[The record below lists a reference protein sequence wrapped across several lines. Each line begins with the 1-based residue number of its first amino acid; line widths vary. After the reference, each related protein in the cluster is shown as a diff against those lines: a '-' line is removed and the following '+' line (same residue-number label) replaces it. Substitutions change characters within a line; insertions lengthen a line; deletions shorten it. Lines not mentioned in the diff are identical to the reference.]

1 VKRIGV
7 VLVMTLGMLAMP
19 RPGSAQPPRWM
30 LAGAIDYTRLT
41 EDESFLGAGVGASGS
56 VGWRLTEATG
66 IEVEAGLT
74 RHVRDL
80 HFVAVAHDGGGRIQ
94 PVPYTERWQGT
105 ATFLTASLSHSFG
118 SGRARPMLWGG
129 GGFMWHGGTRRGP
142 VAAPQ
147 VPAGLVLQPGDAQT
161 REGAGS
167 RGLAADG
174 GFGVDVRVARRLTLR
189 PFAGLR
195 VVNTGEVGPKYIVRT
210 GIRVGF
216 Q

>member
-1 VKRIGV
+1 MKRIGL
-7 VLVMTLGMLAMP
+7 VLAMTLGMLAMA
-19 RPGSAQPPRWM
+19 RAGSAQQPG
-30 LAGAIDYTRLT
+30 LTLGGAVDYMRLT

-66 IEVEAGLT
+66 IEVEVGRT

-80 HFVAVAHDGGGRIQ
+80 GLFAVARDAQGRIE
-94 PVPYTERWQGT
+94 PLPYTERWQGT
-105 ATFLTASLSHSFG
+105 ATFVTASLSHSFG
-118 SGRARPMLWGG
+118 SGRARPVVWGG
-129 GGFMWHGGTRRGP
+129 GGLMSHGGTRRGP
-142 VAAPQ
+142 LAAPQ
-147 VPAGLVLQPGDAQT
+147 VPPGLTLQAGDAQT

-167 RGLAADG
+167 KGLVADG
-174 GFGVDVRVARRLTLR
+174 GFGVDVRIASRITLR

-195 VVNTGEVGPKYIVRT
+195 LVNAGEIGPKYIVRT